1 MAASVPS
8 ISAETIQFGAA
19 VTIYT
24 NRQSI
29 SYTHILYV
37 LLYAGGKIYDTLIG
51 RNIGASTS
59 WTPPMDLM
67 EHIPNAAS
75 ARARIR
81 CITVDSAG
89 KQVGIEFGDYF
100 AINVPSSAKPIIS
113 NVAVERVNNGVP
125 DSWSLYIQG
134 ISQARIKTTASSQY
148 GATIKSYEISRAS
161 AYAPAL
167 PTMYGADVTTGVL
180 SEAGLYPLTVRV
192 TDSRGLVSTQSTRFE
207 VVEYA
212 SPKITDA
219 KFERCLAD
227 GTLDDDGTYLKVFA
241 RLSISS
247 CKRCNSYTAT
257 VQYRVKGASS
267 WQTAGAYT
275 SGATKIYG
283 INMGDSA
290 YEVRIA
296 LQDALRTSYAAS
308 TLDIG
313 TILYEYDPTNNELI
327 FRVPVRFLGGGG
339 GSGDDVG
346 PVQSVNGKTGVV
358 ILSAA
363 DVGAVQTVN
372 GTAPDDNGNVEV
384 PIAGAAGPQ
393 GPKGDQGDTG
403 PVGPTGPKGD
413 PGPAGPTGPKGDKG
427 DTGDTGP
434 TGDAGPA
441 GPKGDTG
448 DQGPQGPKG
457 DAGPTGPKGNAGP
470 AGKDGGYYTPAITQ
484 TDLGSAQIGF
494 TASDPY
500 FMPAVPPTE
509 IMLPPGPTGPKG
521 DKGDPGIPGERGESG
536 LPGPQ
541 GPAGYANIPI
551 YSCGSG
557 AATTIKVISGDD
569 PLPTTPGAIFAVN
582 FFAANTADASTLTLQ
597 KGDQSYRIALPL
609 MAQTLQ
615 AHHLAAGTHFF
626 MVQNDS
632 WALLLNP
639 YINTEAFVAAMEEGL
654 A

>member
-1 MAASVPS
+1 MAASIPS
-8 ISAETIQFGAA
+8 ISVTAGVFGQSMT
-19 VTIYT
+19 VYT
-24 NRQSI
+24 NREST
-29 SYTHILYV
+29 SYTHYLTA
-37 LLYAGGKIYDTLIG
+37 LLYAGKAPAESVI
-51 RNIGASTS
+51 ASGVAAS
-59 WTPPMDLM
+59 VQWTPPMDLM

-81 CITVDSAG
+81 CTTYDAKG
-89 KQVGIEFGDYF
+89 GLVGLAFSDYF
-100 AINVPSSAKPIIS
+100 TINVPSSAKPIIS
-113 NVAVERVNNGVP
+113 NVTAERVNNGVP
-125 DSWSLYIQG
+125 DSWGLYIQG
-134 ISQARIKTTASSQY
+134 HSQARIKTTASGQY
-148 GATIKSYEISRAS
+148 GAAIKSYEISRAS

-180 SEAGLYPLTVRV
+180 TEAGLYPLTVRV

-207 VVEYA
+207 VVDYA
-212 SPKITDA
+212 PPKITDA

-227 GTLDDDGTYLKVFA
+227 GTLDDDGTYLKAFA
-241 RLSISS
+241 RLSISP
-247 CKRCNSYTAT
+247 CKRCNSYTAS
-257 VQYRVKGASS
+257 VQYRVKGATN
-267 WQTAGAYT
+267 WQTAGTYT

-313 TILYEYDPTNNELI
+313 TILYEYDPTKNELI

-339 GSGDDVG
+339 SGDDAG

-363 DVGAVQTVN
+363 DMGAVQTVN
-372 GTAPDDNGNVEV
+372 GTAPYDNGNVEV
-384 PIAGAAGPQ
+384 PTTGATGPQ

-403 PVGPTGPKGD
+403 PVGPAGPKGD
-413 PGPAGPTGPKGDKG
+413 TGPVGPSGPKGDKG
-427 DTGDTGP
+427 DTGPTGAMGETGP
-434 TGDAGPA
+434 V

-457 DAGPTGPKGNAGP
+457 DTGPAGPKGNAGP

-484 TDLGSAQIGF
+484 ADLGSAQIGF

-500 FMPAVPPTE
+500 FMPAIPPTE
-509 IMLPPGPTGPKG
+509 IMLPPGPAGAKG
-521 DKGDPGIPGERGESG
+521 DKGDPGIPGERGEPG

-551 YSCGSG
+551 YSCGSS
-557 AATTIKVISGDD
+557 AALAAKNISGDD
-569 PLPTTPGAIFAVN
+569 PLPATPGAIFAVN
-582 FFAANTADASTLTLQ
+582 FFTANTADASALTLQ
-597 KGDQSYRIALPL
+597 KGDRSYRVTLPL
-609 MAQTLQ
+609 MVQTLQ

-654 A
+654 T